1 MKFTAAAKVGLTAIV
16 LALVFIG
23 IYSGMDWKIPF
34 LSDMGFTGYT
44 INVKFTSVKGLDP
57 GADVQL
63 NGALVGEVWKIKP
76 DGYGEVLVE
85 IRIKKRGDQ
94 IHENADFTISRD
106 SIFGGYT
113 IDIVE
118 PRSSHINKAPVNGEC
133 VVEVDAGLVGVG
145 GFLLKND
152 VEIGR
157 IYSIEP
163 SNDPLIE
170 TVLIRLSPDV
180 ELDTTMAFV
189 PMLSTIGAPGGLVVY
204 EVLPDGARVEGIR
217 EPGPEDL
224 VATADAALRDIT
236 EQAGLIINQVS
247 LLLED
252 LTELIDAEQISNIL
266 DELGSNATSI
276 ARNIDD
282 LTGQL
287 NILLAE
293 TRPHITS
300 TLENVDTM
308 SSDASDLVAG
318 LQDFNTPEFRENIIT
333 LVENLTE
340 STETLN
346 DILVDLEKYTSDDEL
361 RLDVRS
367 TIAEAHSTL
376 RTAQDSLD
384 TANRIMG
391 DVADSMD
398 VADRIETGGEFTL
411 RYADDSEEYTGD
423 FNFWLGMEE
432 SDMFVTAGVD
442 DIGESERA
450 NAQVGFR
457 LSEELATRIGVHRGK
472 LGLCFNWRSEAMC
485 FITDLYDPNDLTW
498 DVYGGYAI
506 LPELEII
513 VGVEDVLEEEELNFG
528 LAYKF

>member
-1 MKFTAAAKVGLTAIV
+1 MKFTAAAKVGLTAIL

-23 IYSGMDWKIPF
+23 IYRNKDWKIPF
-34 LSDMGFTGYT
+34 LSEVGFQGYKLE
-44 INVKFTSVKGLDP
+44 ISFTSVKGLPP

-63 NGALVGEVWKIKP
+63 NGALVGEVSDIRN
-76 DGYGEVLVE
+76 DGFGGVLVE
-85 IRIKKRGDQ
+85 IRIKKRGVQ

-113 IDIVE
+113 IDIIE
-118 PRSSHINKAPVNGEC
+118 IRSGHIENDPVNGEC
-133 VVEVDAGLVGVG
+133 MVTVDAGLVGVG

-152 VEIGR
+152 EEIGQ
-157 IYSIEP
+157 IYSIA
-163 SNDPLIE
+163 SRNDPRVE
-170 TVLIRLSPDV
+170 TAHVRLSPDV

-189 PMLSTIGAPGGLVVY
+189 PMLSTTGAPGGLVVY
-204 EVLPDGARVEGIR
+204 EVLPDGASVAGDR
-217 EPGPEDL
+217 EPGPENL
-224 VATADAALRDIT
+224 VVTADAALRDIT
-236 EQAGLIINQVS
+236 EQASLIINQVT

-252 LTELIDAEQISNIL
+252 LTEFIDAEQISSVL
-266 DELGSNATSI
+266 DELGANATSI

-300 TLENVDTM
+300 TLENVDNM

-318 LQDFNTPEFRENIIT
+318 LQDFNTPEFRENITT

-346 DILVDLEKYTSDDEL
+346 NILVDLEKYTSDDEL

-411 RYADDSEEYTGD
+411 RYMDNSEEYSGD
-423 FNFWLGMEE
+423 FNFWIGMEE
-432 SDMFVTAGVD
+432 SDMFVTTGVD
-442 DIGESERA
+442 DIGESERV

-457 LSEELATRIGVHRGK
+457 FSDELATRIGVHRGK
-472 LGLCFNWRSEAMC
+472 LGLGINWRSDAMS
-485 FITDLYDPNDLTW
+485 FVTDLYNPNDLTW
-498 DVYGGYAI
+498 DIYGGYAI
-506 LPELEII
+506 QPEFEII
-513 VGVEDVLEEEELNFG
+513 VGVEDILEDEELNFG